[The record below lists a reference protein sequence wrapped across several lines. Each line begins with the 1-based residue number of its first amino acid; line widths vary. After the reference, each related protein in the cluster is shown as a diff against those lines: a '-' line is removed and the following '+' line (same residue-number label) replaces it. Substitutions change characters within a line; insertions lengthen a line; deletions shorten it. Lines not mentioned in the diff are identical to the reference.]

1 MSHVMQRMTDA
12 DPKRG
17 HKAGAAGTAEA
28 FYRVFRALPRKERM
42 AVAHYIL
49 ADTEVQK
56 TLALPEMPNEITVRA
71 FTEDKHSMPIF
82 DTVDEL
88 RKDLVS

>member
-1 MSHVMQRMTDA
+1 M
-12 DPKRG
+12 
-17 HKAGAAGTAEA
+17 
-28 FYRVFRALPRKERM
+28 
-42 AVAHYIL
+42 
-49 ADTEVQK
+49 
-56 TLALPEMPNEITVRA
+56 TVRA